1 MTIDTFSQK
10 IMQISQV
17 HISESTFIYTLNLYI
32 YVLSI
37 YLAMFSFCQSLLH
50 LAIYDLSYLFYP
62 FPNSYLHLK
71 LITHEVMMS
80 STSFTVSFQPGP
92 KYNLSLQPAPRVNF
106 LNIQI

>member
-1 MTIDTFSQK
+1 MQK
-10 IMQISQV
+10 YLQV

-37 YLAMFSFCQSLLH
+37 YLAIFLSFCQSPIH
-50 LAIYDLSYLFYP
+50 LCIYDLSYLFYP
-62 FPNSYLHLK
+62 FPNSYYHLK

-92 KYNLSLQPAPRVNF
+92 KYNLSSNLLLEWTFKHSN
-106 LNIQI
+106 LIIY